1 MPETVAHYTL
11 LERLGVGTLGSLHR
25 ARDSKTGRT
34 VALRLVDGTLASDAH
49 QLQELE
55 SALRRASTLSHPNV
69 AIVYDVGIHDS
80 TLFYAQEF
88 VPGAP
93 LSRLIAD
100 LPLNPRRAIGY
111 GIEIADALAELEASG
126 LRHGSLDPAAV
137 MITPK
142 GRAKLLDAGFAE
154 WSGAPAAPTATD
166 MVGLGRLLART
177 IVGPPPASSGAMP
190 AALVSVIE
198 KCLSGGYESA
208 ALGAAALRE
217 VADSLESRLVVA
229 APAGAAEKGAPSA
242 VKWAAFLVLVLGGAA
257 ILWLAVRG

>member
-34 VALRLVDGTLASDAH
+34 VALRLVDGPLASDA
-49 QLQELE
+49 QRLQELE
-55 SALRRASTLSHPNV
+55 SALRRASMLSHPNV
-69 AIVYDVGIHDS
+69 AMVYDVGVHDG

-88 VPGAP
+88 VPGA
-93 LSRLIAD
+93 LLTRLIAD

-126 LRHGSLDPAAV
+126 LRHGRLDPAAV
-137 MITPK
+137 IITPK

-154 WSGAPAAPTATD
+154 WSGAAVAPTATD
-166 MVGLGRLLART
+166 MVSLGRLLART
-177 IVGPPPASSGAMP
+177 IAGPPPTSSGAMP
-190 AALVSVIE
+190 AALVPVLD

-229 APAGAAEKGAPSA
+229 APGGAETGAPSV